1 MRQHIRSTLAWAT
14 AAALVATAGCKKA
27 DTANTNADT
36 ATATSTG
43 TVAPPASPSAAI
55 RVTDIDLGRSMAGD
69 TAIADKT
76 TDFRPNDTIHAVVRH
91 EGAASGATLTAR
103 WTFQDGQTVEE
114 KSETISPTGTRTDY
128 THFMIRKPSGW
139 PKGKYT
145 LHVLLNGNEVQTKD
159 FEVK

>member
-1 MRQHIRSTLAWAT
+1 MRQHIRTTLAWLS
-14 AAALVATAGCKKA
+14 AAALVASAAACKKSE
-27 DTANTNADT
+27 TANRADT

-43 TVAPPASPSAAI
+43 TVAPPAATAL
-55 RVTDIDLGRSMAGD
+55 RVTDVDLGRSMAGD

-76 TDFRPNDTIHAVVRH
+76 TDFRPNDTIHAVVKH

-103 WTFQDGQTVEE
+103 WTFQDGQVVDTR
-114 KSETISPTGTRTDY
+114 SETISPTGAHPDY
-128 THFMIRKPSGW
+128 THFMISKPSGW

-145 LHVLLNGNEVQTKD
+145 LHVLLNGTEVQSKD

>member
-1 MRQHIRSTLAWAT
+1 MRQQMRTTLAWVA
-14 AAALVATAGCKKA
+14 AAALVATAAACKKA
-27 DTANTNADT
+27 DTANNTDT
-36 ATATSTG
+36 ATAASTG
-43 TVAPPASPSAAI
+43 TVDQPAATSL
-55 RVTDIDLGRSMAGD
+55 RVTDVDLGRSMAGD

-103 WTFQDGQTVEE
+103 WNFQDGQVVDTQ
-114 KSETISPTGTRTDY
+114 SETISPTGARAEY
-128 THFMIRKPSGW
+128 THFKITKPSGW

-145 LHVLLNGNEVQTKD
+145 LHVLLNGTEVQSKD

>member
-1 MRQHIRSTLAWAT
+1 MRQHTRITMAWLA
-14 AAALVATAGCKKA
+14 AAALVASAAACKKTDTGRTA
-27 DTANTNADT
+27 DT
-36 ATATSTG
+36 TATSTG
-43 TVAPPASPSAAI
+43 TVAPPASTGL
-55 RVTDIDLGRSMAGD
+55 RVTDVDLGRSMAGD

-103 WTFQDGQTVEE
+103 WTYQDGQVVDT
-114 KSETISPTGTRTDY
+114 KSETISPTGTRADY
-128 THFMIRKPSGW
+128 THFMVRKPSGW

-145 LHVLLNGNEVQTKD
+145 LHVLLNGTEVQTKD